1 MMKFLLSKHSRSIF
15 IFALLSLF
23 MCMAAGKASAAG
35 LNPVVKIDNTSYT
48 SSGTEV
54 TLKLWMFN
62 WKYAAFSPKQYN
74 ARFTGDVY
82 LYIDDKE
89 VANLNEMWL
98 LISGSSYTFF
108 KDEPGIVGKSSGINL
123 DGTNVGTA
131 QLQDFKSGQ
140 TYPYN
145 SNTTD
150 KSWSTVDL
158 KLSFNKSFSYYGH
171 KITVKGK
178 WQDQSSGTLVAKDVA
193 LDNDING
200 FVRPVNLS
208 AQPSGDNMVF
218 SWKQQGYNNNAST
231 LGKWIVYKRE
241 GDNNVKLGEVVANEH
256 SLSIEKKQYSCSNGY
271 IMTFLPNVC
280 EVEETVCG
288 LTTTIA
294 ATGHQLK
301 DDICQMCGHSFFRYH
316 TSDGNKVDISRRD
329 FGANVVSHE
338 VVDGECVIEF
348 DAPITK
354 IPQYAFK
361 TTKLVGELRIP
372 NTVTSIQDYAFNLCT
387 GLTGNLVIPNSVTEI
402 GNNAFYKCTGF
413 NGTLTLSSNLKTIGD
428 NAFYECSGFT
438 GSLTLPNS
446 VTTIG
451 RSAFIFCNSFTNLE
465 LPKALSA
472 IPYQAFRNCS
482 GLSGNLVIPDGVTE
496 IGEYAFYGCPG
507 FKGTLKL
514 SSNLKTIGK
523 YAFYSCS
530 GFTKIE
536 FPETMSL
543 NVIPEWTFW
552 GCTSLSGN
560 LVIPNSVT
568 KIGDN
573 AFYNCKGFNGTLTL
587 SNNLKVIGENAFE
600 QCSGFTGALTL
611 PNSLTTIESMTFMGC
626 SGFTGNLTIPNSV
639 TTIGS
644 YAFNNCSGFTGDLII
659 PNSVTKIG
667 NEAFSDCSGFTGNL
681 TISNS
686 VTTIGNYTFFRCSGF
701 TGDLIIPNSVT
712 TIGIEAF
719 SYCSEFKG
727 NLTIPNSVTTIEE
740 RAFLGCSGFTGNLTI
755 PNSVTTIGPS
765 AFFGCS
771 GFKGNLTISNS
782 VTTIGKQAFYEC
794 YGFTGDLTIPNSVT
808 TIENSTF
815 ENCFGFKGKLT
826 IPNSVTTIGN
836 SAFGGCFGF
845 TGKLTIPNSVTTIG
859 YSAFRGC
866 SGFTGDL
873 IIPNSVTTI
882 GNLAFSGCSRF
893 TGDLSLP
900 KSLEIVGSL
909 SFTNCKK
916 IKTIKFQ
923 SLPKVLDGSLDNYS
937 NYKAIFS
944 LSDDS
949 YISPEATG
957 TVDAIS
963 YTRQMSNDW
972 GTLVL
977 PYPLT
982 LTGDEPYRLYAIST
996 VSEDE
1001 LVLKQLEGVVDAGT
1015 PCVVHRNNK
1024 ESELSFKANNADIK
1038 KVMYVLSVGDN
1049 MTFNGTYW
1057 TKEVTNGYVIA
1068 KDCFWNVEE
1077 LKNSSS
1083 VKGVK
1088 VNPFRA
1094 WLDGTSANAPA
1105 QLSMRIDGSTTGIN
1119 AIDAINDAEAEYYD
1133 LSGKR
1138 LDEPQRGVNIVRM
1151 KSGKTKK
1158 IIIK

>member
-23 MCMAAGKASAAG
+23 LCMAAGKASAAER
-35 LNPVVKIDNTSYT
+35 NPVVKIDKTSYT

-54 TLKLWMFN
+54 TLRLWMFN
-62 WKYAAFSPKQYN
+62 DSNPFTNYS
-74 ARFTGDVY
+74 ARFTGEVN
-82 LYIDDKE
+82 LYIDNQVVIKLNSIWSSIAGAKRETIFTAFTDKS
-89 VANLNEMWL
+89 V
-98 LISGSSYTFF
+98 
-108 KDEPGIVGKSSGINL
+108 DINI

-131 QLQDFKSGQ
+131 QFNNLQYGQ
-140 TYPYN
+140 TCPYN
-145 SNTTD
+145 SNTTENT
-150 KSWSTVDL
+150 WWTVDL

-178 WQDQSSGTLVAKDVA
+178 WQDKSSGSLVAKDVA
-193 LDNDING
+193 LDNTING
-200 FVRPVNLS
+200 FVRPINLK
-208 AQPSGDNMVF
+208 AQPSGDNIVF
-218 SWKQQGYNNNAST
+218 SWEQEGYNPSAST
-231 LGKWIVYKRE
+231 DGKWIVYKRE
-241 GDNNVKLGEVVANEH
+241 GDNNVKVGEVAANEH

-280 EVEETVCG
+280 EGEETVCG

-301 DDICQMCGHSFFRYH
+301 DDICQICGHSFFRYH
-316 TSDGNKVDISRRD
+316 TSDGNIVDISGKD

-338 VVDGECVIEF
+338 VVDGECLIEF
-348 DAPITK
+348 DAPITQ
-354 IPQYAFK
+354 IPRAAFQK
-361 TTKLVGELRIP
+361 KELVGKLRIP
-372 NTVTSIQDYAFNLCT
+372 NTVTSIQDYAFYCCT
-387 GLTGNLVIPNSVTEI
+387 G
-402 GNNAFYKCTGF
+402 
-413 NGTLTLSSNLKTIGD
+413 
-428 NAFYECSGFT
+428 
-438 GSLTLPNS
+438 
-446 VTTIG
+446 
-451 RSAFIFCNSFTNLE
+451 
-465 LPKALSA
+465 
-472 IPYQAFRNCS
+472 
-482 GLSGNLVIPDGVTE
+482 
-496 IGEYAFYGCPG
+496 
-507 FKGTLKL
+507 
-514 SSNLKTIGK
+514 
-523 YAFYSCS
+523 
-530 GFTKIE
+530 
-536 FPETMSL
+536 
-543 NVIPEWTFW
+543 
-552 GCTSLSGN
+552 LSGN

-611 PNSLTTIESMTFMGC
+611 PNSLTTIESMTFSDC
-626 SGFTGNLTIPNSV
+626 SGFTGNLTIPNSI
-639 TTIGS
+639 TI
-644 YAFNNCSGFTGDLII
+644 
-659 PNSVTKIG
+659 
-667 NEAFSDCSGFTGNL
+667 
-681 TISNS
+681 
-686 VTTIGNYTFFRCSGF
+686 IGNYTFFRCSGF

-719 SYCSEFKG
+719 SYCYGFTGK
-727 NLTIPNSVTTIEE
+727 LTIPNSVTTIEE

-755 PNSVTTIGPS
+755 
-765 AFFGCS
+765 
-771 GFKGNLTISNS
+771 SNS
-782 VTTIGKQAFYEC
+782 VTTIGKQAFYQC

-815 ENCFGFKGKLT
+815 ENCFGFK
-826 IPNSVTTIGN
+826 
-836 SAFGGCFGF
+836 
-845 TGKLTIPNSVTTIG
+845 GKLTIPNSVTTIG

-957 TVDAIS
+957 TVNAIS
-963 YTRQMSNDW
+963 YTRKMSSDW
-972 GTLVL
+972 GTLIL
-977 PYPLT
+977 PYPLK
-982 LTGDEPYRLYAIST
+982 LTGSEPYRLYNIET
-996 VSEDE
+996 VSDDE
-1001 LVLKQLEGVVDAGT
+1001 LVLKQLEGVVAAGT
-1015 PCVVHRNNK
+1015 PCVVKRNG
-1024 ESELSFKANNADIK
+1024 SEAELRFEANNAAIK
-1038 KVMYVLSVGDN
+1038 TVINGSPVGD
-1049 MTFNGTYW
+1049 MTFSGTYW

-1068 KDCFWNVEE
+1068 KDCFWNVAE
-1077 LKNSSS
+1077 LMKNKPEA
-1083 VKGVK
+1083 VKGAK
-1088 VNPFRA
+1088 VSPFRA

-1105 QLSMRIDGSTTGIN
+1105 QLSMRIDGSTTGID
-1119 AIDAINDAEAEYYD
+1119 AIDALNDAEAEYYD